1 MTSPTPYQL
10 LPRLSDEEYEALK
23 NDIAENGVRV
33 PIDVDEDGTIL
44 DGHHRAWIT
53 ADLGIECPRRLVAGL
68 SEEQKRTH
76 AVAVNV
82 HRRSLSRE
90 QRRELIQRSLKAD
103 PQLSDRQHAE
113 RAGTSHP
120 TVAAVRRDLESTGEL
135 ESFTSRVSRD
145 GVQRPSTQ
153 PAVQPEPP
161 SDADLFAG
169 EDWVQPSGPGFEAA
183 VTPPPNPLDDFTDD
197 ERALHKSLT
206 AGETVVVSLRHHQR
220 LIAWADSR
228 GLYERIDRRGP
239 WGNPFELPAD
249 GTRDEVIAHYA
260 WHYLPHKPGLLAT
273 INNLQGRALGC
284 WCAPEPCHGHVLAA
298 VAAHDGDQRPDL
310 GEALSWLAKAADT
323 DTPSE
328 FVAELLDGYN
338 ASLAPEGSQK

>member
-33 PIDVDEDGTIL
+33 PIDIDENGTIL

-53 ADLGIECPRRLVAGL
+53 ADLGIDCPRRLVAGL
-68 SEEQKRTH
+68 NEEQKRTH

-113 RAGTSHP
+113 RAGTTHP
-120 TVAAVRRDLESTGEL
+120 TVASVRRTLEASGEL
-135 ESFTSRVSRD
+135 ESFTSRVSKD
-145 GVQRPSTQ
+145 GAQRPATQ
-153 PAVQPEPP
+153 TAPQPDHP

-169 EDWVQPSGPGFEAA
+169 EDWVQPEGPGFEQAI
-183 VTPPPNPLDDFTDD
+183 TPPPNPLDDFTDD
-197 ERALHKSLT
+197 ERTLHKSLT

-249 GTRDEVIAHYA
+249 GDRDTVIRNYEQ
-260 WHYLPHKPGLLAT
+260 HYLPYKPSLLDR
-273 INNLQGRALGC
+273 LHELKGKALGC
-284 WCAPEPCHGHVLAA
+284 WCAPEPCHGDVLKN
-298 VAAHDGDQRPDL
+298 G
-310 GEALSWLAKAADT
+310 AD
-323 DTPSE
+323 
-328 FVAELLDGYN
+328 EL
-338 ASLAPEGSQK
+338 